1 MLGFLWKVASRQG
14 PTILLPKPPKG
25 LGQKTELVVNA
36 KDAKHNL
43 KTLAVEVVQDGQ
55 VIHQSNL
62 VISAR
67 PHRWW
72 KFWSAGPVSAT
83 TWTVL
88 VGREVIPELKE
99 GHATVRI
106 TALNDSWGRFFRG
119 GRSEVALDLPVRF
132 APPQVEVLTTQHYIN
147 QGGCDMAVFKVSAG
161 NHRVRRPGG

>member
-1 MLGFLWKVASRQG
+1 M
-14 PTILLPKPPKG
+14 
-25 LGQKTELVVNA
+25 
-36 KDAKHNL
+36 
-43 KTLAVEVVQDGQ
+43 EVVQDGQ

-88 VGREVIPELKE
+88 VGREVIPALKE

-119 GRSEVALDLPVRF
+119 GRSEVALDLPG
-132 APPQVEVLTTQHYIN
+132 A
-147 QGGCDMAVFKVSAG
+147 
-161 NHRVRRPGG
+161 VRRLRRSRC